1 MTDTTPLITGVDF
14 VCIPAQ
20 DFAAMTA
27 FYGETLGLPF
37 VKRYGSRPGAEYQAG
52 NLTLA
57 IMRTEDF
64 GGTFSRNAMPI
75 ALQVS
80 DVAVARERLEAQ
92 GVRFVSD
99 TFDSGVCWQAIC
111 LDPDGNPL
119 SLHHRYARLHRTWQ
133 TPWVATAVLT
143 VFGLALLC
151 LSSFLPTVNQ
161 IMKDSVSAI
170 GFHVAFYYALA
181 SFACAWNTRRAAL
194 TSPTTLVALVLW
206 PVASALFLTFVAIY
220 SIPTFDLVT
229 NIMGLGGIVAG
240 LVPLF
245 LNRWRLGRAG
255 SGAGR

>member
-20 DFAAMTA
+20 DFDAMTA

-37 VKRYGSRPGAEYQAG
+37 VKRYGNRPGAEYQAG

-75 ALQVS
+75 ALQVA
-80 DVAVARERLEAQ
+80 DVAVARERLEAK

-119 SLHHRYARLHRTWQ
+119 SLHHRYA
-133 TPWVATAVLT
+133 P
-143 VFGLALLC
+143 
-151 LSSFLPTVNQ
+151 
-161 IMKDSVSAI
+161 KDE
-170 GFHVAFYYALA
+170 
-181 SFACAWNTRRAAL
+181 R
-194 TSPTTLVALVLW
+194 
-206 PVASALFLTFVAIY
+206 PVA
-220 SIPTFDLVT
+220 P
-229 NIMGLGGIVAG
+229 
-240 LVPLF
+240 
-245 LNRWRLGRAG
+245 
-255 SGAGR
+255 